1 MTGDPISAVCA
12 ANVWRA
18 RKTWDMS
25 TQRDLQWQ
33 IRLLSEEEA
42 VRALAAVVEDR
53 GLLAAAGELP
63 SRGEELREAVST
75 EDLAVYG
82 RPEEPPTSDGELA
95 RLVLAYA
102 ADRDEALA
110 GTVGEAVEYAREPAE
125 RFDGVMLGVAVLAL
139 TLLQTDVLVKRESS
153 GRWSFTI
160 RKRALRDSTL
170 GKVLTA
176 LLSQITG
183 GK

>member
-1 MTGDPISAVCA
+1 MTGDQSSAVCA
-12 ANVWRA
+12 ANGRRE
-18 RKTWDMS
+18 RKNRDMS
-25 TQRDLQWQ
+25 NRRDLQRQ

-53 GLLAAAGELP
+53 GLLAAARALP
-63 SRGEELREAVST
+63 SHREDLREAAAAA
-75 EDLAVYG
+75 DLAVYG
-82 RPEEPPTSDGELA
+82 RPESSPTSDGELA
-95 RLVLAYA
+95 RLVLEYA
-102 ADRDEALA
+102 AEQNEALA

-125 RFDGVMLGVAVLAL
+125 RFDGAMLGVAVLAL
-139 TLLQTDVLVKRESS
+139 TLLQTDVLVKRDPS

-176 LLSQITG
+176 LLSQLTG